1 MPLKKGTL
9 YIVSTPIGNLKDI
22 TYRAVEIL
30 NSVQT
35 IAAEDTR
42 HTKILLNRYDIETKM
57 ISYFE
62 HNRGLRIPQIINQL
76 ESGNDIALVTDAG
89 TPGISDPAYKLI
101 RSAIQND
108 IKIESIPGP
117 SAFLSALVVSGL
129 PTDRFLFIGFL
140 PPKKGR
146 MKKLLELVSMEATL
160 IFYENPKKIVKTL
173 SDIAEYIGDRP
184 TVVCRE
190 LTKIHEEIIR
200 GTTTDLISY
209 FNENICRGECVI
221 LIGKSKEN
229 VYFN

>member
-30 NSVQT
+30 NSVTT

-42 HTKILLNRYDIETKM
+42 HTKKLLNHYNIETKM

-62 HNRGLRIPQIINQL
+62 YNRGLRIPQIMNLL

-108 IKIESIPGP
+108 IKVESIPGP

-173 SDIAEYIGDRP
+173 SDIAEYLGDRP

-209 FNENICRGECVI
+209 FNEYQCRGECVI

>member
-42 HTKILLNRYDIETKM
+42 HTKILLNHYDIETKM

-62 HNRGLRIPQIINQL
+62 HNRGLRIPQIINHL
-76 ESGNDIALVTDAG
+76 ESGNDIALVMDAG

-108 IKIESIPGP
+108 IKVESIPGP

-146 MKKLLELVSMEATL
+146 MKKILELVSMEATL

-209 FNENICRGECVI
+209 FIENQCRGNEGNNRKGI
-221 LIGKSKEN
+221 I
-229 VYFN
+229 

>member
-1 MPLKKGTL
+1 MLLKKGTL

-42 HTKILLNRYDIETKM
+42 HTKILLNHYDIETKM

-62 HNRGLRIPQIINQL
+62 HNRGLRIPQIKNQL
-76 ESGNDIALVTDAG
+76 ENGNDIALVTDAG

-108 IKIESIPGP
+108 IKVESIPGP

-146 MKKLLELVSMEATL
+146 MKK
-160 IFYENPKKIVKTL
+160 
-173 SDIAEYIGDRP
+173 
-184 TVVCRE
+184 
-190 LTKIHEEIIR
+190 
-200 GTTTDLISY
+200 
-209 FNENICRGECVI
+209 
-221 LIGKSKEN
+221 
-229 VYFN
+229 

>member
-1 MPLKKGTL
+1 MSLKKGTL

-42 HTKILLNRYDIETKM
+42 HTKILLNHYDIETKM

-62 HNRGLRIPQIINQL
+62 HNRGLRIPQIMNQL

-108 IKIESIPGP
+108 IKVESIPGP

-146 MKKLLELVSMEATL
+146 MKK
-160 IFYENPKKIVKTL
+160 
-173 SDIAEYIGDRP
+173 
-184 TVVCRE
+184 
-190 LTKIHEEIIR
+190 
-200 GTTTDLISY
+200 
-209 FNENICRGECVI
+209 I
-221 LIGKSKEN
+221 L
-229 VYFN
+229 

>member
-42 HTKILLNRYDIETKM
+42 HTKILLNHYNIETKM

-62 HNRGLRIPQIINQL
+62 YNRGLRIPQIMNQL

-108 IKIESIPGP
+108 IKVESIPGP

-146 MKKLLELVSMEATL
+146 KKKILELIYQT
-160 IFYENPKKIVKTL
+160 I
-173 SDIAEYIGDRP
+173 D
-184 TVVCRE
+184 E
-190 LTKIHEEIIR
+190 L
-200 GTTTDLISY
+200 
-209 FNENICRGECVI
+209 NE
-221 LIGKSKEN
+221 
-229 VYFN
+229 